1 MGSPKRTM
9 EAERLMCPHS
19 SRPGVE
25 ESEWAVSVSSAW
37 QSWAA
42 KLGLCTP
49 RCPDLPRHGGWNG
62 EGVYGDCE
70 RLSGMR
76 EIAMCV

>member
-1 MGSPKRTM
+1 MKNFFLIKNAINIFG
-9 EAERLMCPHS
+9 
-19 SRPGVE
+19 